1 MKKQFPAAFQSA
13 ASAVCAVLCAALF
26 AAPLSAREITDM
38 NKRRVAVPEKIA
50 RVFAVS
56 PSIEYMVYA
65 IDPSLLAARTG
76 SAGMK
81 GPAASVQARFFNQR
95 YLQLPAIGGAFGNG
109 LTMSPEMLLKIKP
122 DVVLVR
128 GDEGAYSR
136 KDLEQIEKYGIPVVN
151 VDVSSLTRYADSFDF
166 LGKLLGREKRAL
178 ALSAYSRKAL
188 AEVNKAVAHIP
199 ASKRVTVYN
208 SRMTGGLDT
217 ACDGS
222 SHAEVIQLAGG
233 RNPVACATKEFTGI
247 QKINIEQLM
256 ALNPEAMVIYDP
268 GLARSVFQDPQWGEI
283 RAVRNRRVYLT
294 PALPLNWFDGPPSMM
309 GLLGV
314 QWLAGDLYPNLYK
327 KDIRSEAQR
336 FIELFFGV
344 KVSKSEIDEIMAN
357 TYR

>member
-1 MKKQFPAAFQSA
+1 MKKCLPFILHIKAAAICVVLCLLLSA
-13 ASAVCAVLCAALF
+13 AR
-26 AAPLSAREITDM
+26 LSAREITDM
-38 NKRRVAVPEKIA
+38 NKRRVRVPDKIT

-65 IDPSLLAARTG
+65 IDSSLLAARTG
-76 SAGMK
+76 NAGMK
-81 GPAASVQARFFNQR
+81 GTAASVQARFFNQR

-166 LGKLLGREKRAL
+166 LGNLLGREKRAA
-178 ALSAYSRKAL
+178 ALSSYSRKAL
-188 AEVNKAVAHIP
+188 AEVDHAVTRIP
-199 ASKRVTVYN
+199 ADKRVTVYN

-222 SHAEVIQLAGG
+222 SHAEVIRLAGG

-247 QKINIEQLM
+247 QKINLEQLIT
-256 ALNPEAMVIYDP
+256 LNPEAMVIYDP
-268 GLARSVFQDPQWGEI
+268 GLARDVFEDPQLREI

-309 GLLGV
+309 GILGV

-336 FIELFFGV
+336 FIELYFGV
-344 KVSKSEIDEIMAN
+344 KVSKSEIDEIMAH
-357 TYR
+357 TYH